1 MSEPDKKSNEPY
13 RQLEESHGA
22 ELNVG
27 AQSTSSCPTSL
38 ENTIEGSMEL
48 SSVVVIP
55 DGMLYQIEI
64 SYKYVNDIEVIYCS
78 V

>member
-1 MSEPDKKSNEPY
+1 MSDPDKKSNEPY

-27 AQSTSSCPTSL
+27 AQSTSSCHMSL
-38 ENTIEGSMEL
+38 ENDTERSMEL

-55 DGMLYQIEI
+55 DGTLP
-64 SYKYVNDIEVIYCS
+64 NFL
-78 V
+78 

>member
-22 ELNVG
+22 EVNVG
-27 AQSTSSCPTSL
+27 VQNTSSCPTSL
-38 ENTIEGSMEL
+38 NAIEGSMEL

-55 DGMLYQIEI
+55 DGMLHQTEI
-64 SYKYVNDIEVIYCS
+64 FYKYVNGIEVIYCS

>member
-1 MSEPDKKSNEPY
+1 MSEPDKQSSEPY

-27 AQSTSSCPTSL
+27 AQGTSSCHTSL
-38 ENTIEGSMEL
+38 ENGAERSMEL

-55 DGMLYQIEI
+55 DEGFT
-64 SYKYVNDIEVIYCS
+64 
-78 V
+78 